1 MNNEANNQI
10 RLIEKTSILKADSNI
25 LFLQKKSEK
34 ISSALYLITNFFN
47 VDEPLKWAM
56 REDAVS
62 LIKDMNALSRAS
74 LADKESRVRA
84 AASHIGQITS
94 LIELARTAGF
104 ISPMNADIMLNE
116 LSMLLGRLE
125 QKEAQELSVNSL
137 PLDQT
142 FFEVKLSDQRPFHAS
157 SSIAAQPHSSAH
169 DSQSQ
174 HKPIESKPAHD
185 KGHYKGHAKS
195 NVLYPHVHA
204 KSNRQE
210 SILKA
215 LGKEE
220 YMNIKD
226 LLKHVKGC
234 SEKTLQRELT
244 TLLQKGAIKRTGER
258 RWSTY
263 SLARA

>member
-1 MNNEANNQI
+1 MNNEDNNRI
-10 RLIEKTSILKADSNI
+10 RLIEKTSILKADSNV
-25 LFLQKKSEK
+25 LFLQRKSEK
-34 ISSALYLITNFFN
+34 ISSAIYLITNFFN
-47 VDEPLKWAM
+47 IDEPLKWAM

-104 ISPMNADIMLNE
+104 ISRMNADIMISE
-116 LSMLLGRLE
+116 LSLLLSRLE
-125 QKEAQELSVNSL
+125 EKVSHELSVNTL
-137 PLDQT
+137 PLDRA
-142 FFEVKLSDQRPFHAS
+142 FFETKVPETQPHQSHHSYHAPAQHQAS
-157 SSIAAQPHSSAH
+157 PHAQPKQAENKVVA
-169 DSQSQ
+169 D
-174 HKPIESKPAHD
+174 D
-185 KGHYKGHAKS
+185 KGHYKGHVKS
-195 NVLYPHVHA
+195 NVLYPQIHA

-244 TLLQKGAIKRTGER
+244 TLLQKGTIKRTGER